1 MFEEI
6 NLNARGPEARI
17 FNGIHQD
24 QSTKILHNDQLIK
37 FAESVS
43 QMVLVLN
50 NRRQIVYANKS
61 YHDFFDTK
69 HLKHVVGKK
78 PGDAF
83 QCKNAVYSASGCGTT
98 KFCKSCGAAQAIT
111 ESVSGK
117 SSTRECKILTTKND
131 TIDLRVTASP
141 LKLDEEDLTLFSI
154 TDISHEKR
162 RRSLERIFIHDILNI
177 AGGISGLSAILREID
192 DLDEIKQIA
201 ETIESASNN
210 LIEEIQTQREL
221 SSAERGDLT
230 LHYTEVQSANI
241 LSELKN
247 LYSNHELNSGKPISI
262 RHSGN
267 HAIVTDKVLLKRILG
282 NMVKNAVEATVP
294 DDHII
299 LSCTGMGHKVRFEVH
314 NRSVIPGD
322 IQHELFK
329 RFYSTKQ
336 NGRGIGTYSMKLFGE
351 KYLKGRVWFRSS
363 PESGTSFYFELNV

>member
-6 NLNARGPEARI
+6 NLNAPDLDARI
-17 FNGIHQD
+17 LNGNHLD
-24 QSTKILHNDQLIK
+24 HSVKILHDEQLIK

-50 NRRQIVYANKS
+50 QQRQIVFANKS
-61 YHDFFDTK
+61 YHDFFEAK
-69 HLKHVVGKK
+69 QVKHVVGKK
-78 PGDAF
+78 AGDAF
-83 QCKNAVYSASGCGTT
+83 KCRNAAYSRGGCGTT
-98 KFCKSCGAAQAIT
+98 KFCKACGAAQAIT
-111 ESVSGK
+111 ESILGN
-117 SSTRECKILTTKND
+117 SSTRECKILTTSND

-141 LKLDEEDLTLFSI
+141 LKLDKEELTLFSI
-154 TDISHEKR
+154 NDISHEKR

-177 AGGISGLSAILREID
+177 AGGILGLSAILKEID
-192 DLDEIKQIA
+192 DIEEIHQIA
-201 ETIESASNN
+201 TTIEEASNN

-230 LHYTEVQSANI
+230 LHYTEVQTNNI
-241 LSELKN
+241 LNELKD
-247 LYSNHELNSGKPISI
+247 LYSNHELNTGKTISI

-267 HAIVTDKVLLKRILG
+267 HVIVTDKVLLKRILG
-282 NMVKNAVEATVP
+282 NMIKNAIEATVP

-299 LSCTGMGHKVRFEVH
+299 LSCSGLGTKVRFEVH
-314 NRSVIPGD
+314 NRSIIPED
-322 IQHELFK
+322 TQSELFK

-363 PESGTSFYFELNV
+363 PENGTSFYFELTA